1 MSKLKDKA
9 KRRKGRGFTGGRG
22 EDRDEVRCLTKSR
35 DRGRLP
41 NIPLLYQGE
50 YERVEGEEMGEPGP
64 QRSIEGWILFVTGIH
79 EEAQEDDIH
88 DKFSEY
94 GEIKVIYK
102 SCCLFKL
109 ILLVAEHS
117 PEPGQTDRFLEGL
130 CPCGVRDVQGGPG
143 SQRGVGWFVLAFLYS
158 STPGGPYQ

>member
-1 MSKLKDKA
+1 MRCQNVNVFSRILQHGMDNNDVLDRQFFSCTNSQVEDEVVSKLKDKA

-22 EDRDEVRCLTKSR
+22 EDRDEVRCLAKLR
-35 DRGRLP
+35 DRKHRLYFSYHSP
-41 NIPLLYQGE
+41 IQGE

-94 GEIKVIYK
+94 GEIKVI
-102 SCCLFKL
+102 C
-109 ILLVAEHS
+109 
-117 PEPGQTDRFLEGL
+117 
-130 CPCGVRDVQGGPG
+130 
-143 SQRGVGWFVLAFLYS
+143 
-158 STPGGPYQ
+158 

>member
-1 MSKLKDKA
+1 
-9 KRRKGRGFTGGRG
+9 
-22 EDRDEVRCLTKSR
+22 
-35 DRGRLP
+35 
-41 NIPLLYQGE
+41 
-50 YERVEGEEMGEPGP
+50 MGEPGP

-94 GEIKVIYK
+94 GEIKVIYL
-102 SCCLFKL
+102 SCYLFKL

-130 CPCGVRDVQGGPG
+130 RPCGVRDVQGGPG
-143 SQRGVGWFVLAFLYS
+143 SQRGVGWCVLSFLYS
-158 STPGGPYQ
+158 CISGGPDQ